1 MIPCTYSYLQTY
13 NNDLPQDLP
22 TDIKPFADDTSL
34 FLVVDGIDEFA
45 SKLNNDLIGIQ
56 KLNYQWEMSLN
67 LDKVKPAQ
75 LYYLKKQKKI
85 FIYANLNFNN
95 KPIIK
100 TTSQKHL
107 GLT

>member
-1 MIPCTYSYLQTY
+1 MIPCTYCYLQTY
-13 NNDLPQDLP
+13 NNDLPQGLP
-22 TDIKPFADDTSL
+22 TDIKPFAHDTSL

-75 LYYLKKQKKI
+75 LYYLKKQKKYLYMLI
-85 FIYANLNFNN
+85 SIL
-95 KPIIK
+95 I
-100 TTSQKHL
+100 TSQLLKQHL
-107 GLT
+107 KNTWD